1 MLNLKNASILFRI
14 ILMKM
19 KSFIYIF
26 QIFQTS
32 KTGKLLSLTLIY
44 LSLLG
49 SLSTCSS
56 YEQFRYITE
65 EFEIPQKVFKN
76 DYNQTWLAVL
86 QVMTKYNLEVTNQEA
101 GVIKTRWTDNTLEVN
116 FADSFGSSDA
126 VKAAKYKLIINVVK
140 GYRSKREVAKVTVY
154 RRQMI
159 EQDFLQGW
167 KVIPSDGIL
176 EKTIL
181 YRIERNL
188 AIAGKLKKIEE
199 QKAKELEANF

>member
-1 MLNLKNASILFRI
+1 MNFNQLKR
-14 ILMKM
+14 
-19 KSFIYIF
+19 
-26 QIFQTS
+26 
-32 KTGKLLSLTLIY
+32 KLLASAAIGVLAV
-44 LSLLG
+44 LS
-49 SLSTCSS
+49 SCSS

-65 EFEIPQKVFKN
+65 EFEIPNKVYRF

-86 QVMTKYNLEVTNQEA
+86 QVMKKYNLELTNQEA
-101 GVIKTRWTDNTLEVN
+101 GVIKTRWQDNTLEVN

-126 VKAAKYKLIINVVK
+126 VKAARFKLIVNVVK
-140 GYRSKREVAKVTVY
+140 GFRSNKEVTKVTVY

-167 KVIPSDGIL
+167 KVIPTDGIL

-181 YRIERNL
+181 YRIDRNL
-188 AIAGKLKKIEE
+188 KIASRLKQIEE

>member
-1 MLNLKNASILFRI
+1 MNFRV
-14 ILMKM
+14 
-19 KSFIYIF
+19 IF
-26 QIFQTS
+26 RPLLTSAALIFLLVGTS
-32 KTGKLLSLTLIY
+32 
-44 LSLLG
+44 
-49 SLSTCSS
+49 CSS

-65 EFEIPQKVFKN
+65 EFEIPNKVFRF

-86 QVMTKYNLEVTNQEA
+86 QVMKKYNLELTNQEA
-101 GVIKTRWTDNTLEVN
+101 GVIKTRWQDNTLEVN

-126 VKAAKYKLIINVVK
+126 VKAARFKLIVNVVK
-140 GYRSKREVAKVTVY
+140 GFRSNKEVTKVTVY

-167 KVIPSDGIL
+167 KVIPTDGIL

-181 YRIERNL
+181 YRIDRNL
-188 AIAGKLKKIEE
+188 KIAAKLKQIEE

>member
-1 MLNLKNASILFRI
+1 
-14 ILMKM
+14 MKIR
-19 KSFIYIF
+19 SFIYNF
-26 QIFQTS
+26 CAFLGKS
-32 KTGKLLSLTLIY
+32 NRKLLSTLIL
-44 LSLLG
+44 LSGLY
-49 SLSTCSS
+49 SCSS

-65 EFEIPQKVFKN
+65 EFEIPQKLYKQDF
-76 DYNQTWLAVL
+76 NQTWLAVL
-86 QVMTKYNLEVTNQEA
+86 QVMKNYPLEITNQEA
-101 GVIKTRWTDNTLEVN
+101 GVIKTRWIDNTLEVN

-126 VKAAKYKLIINVVK
+126 VKAAKFKLILNVVK

-188 AIAGKLKKIEE
+188 AIADKLKQIEE

>member
-1 MLNLKNASILFRI
+1 MNFNRI
-14 ILMKM
+14 KR
-19 KSFIYIF
+19 
-26 QIFQTS
+26 
-32 KTGKLLSLTLIY
+32 
-44 LSLLG
+44 SLLATAAITVLAAI
-49 SLSTCSS
+49 SSCSS

-65 EFEIPQKVFKN
+65 EFEIPNKVYRF

-86 QVMTKYNLEVTNQEA
+86 QVMKKYNLELTNQEA
-101 GVIKTRWTDNTLEVN
+101 GVIKTRWQDNTLEVN

-126 VKAAKYKLIINVVK
+126 VKAARFKLIVNVVK
-140 GYRSKREVAKVTVY
+140 GFRSNKEVTKVTVY

-167 KVIPSDGIL
+167 KVIPTDGIL

-181 YRIERNL
+181 YRIDRNL
-188 AIAGKLKKIEE
+188 KIADRLKKIEE

>member
-1 MLNLKNASILFRI
+1 MGIDDFRIRI
-14 ILMKM
+14 ILMKFS
-19 KSFIYIF
+19 SFIYNFRVFLGLSSIF
-26 QIFQTS
+26 L
-32 KTGKLLSLTLIY
+32 LLSGMN
-44 LSLLG
+44 S
-49 SLSTCSS
+49 CSS

-65 EFEIPQKVFKN
+65 EFEIPQKVYKHDF
-76 DYNQTWLAVL
+76 NQTWLSVL
-86 QVMTKYNLEVTNQEA
+86 QVMKKYNLEITNQEA
-101 GVIKTRWTDNTLEVN
+101 GVIKTRWIDNTLEVN

-126 VKAAKYKLIINVVK
+126 VKAAKFKLILNVVK

-188 AIAGKLKKIEE
+188 AIADKLKKIEE

>member
-1 MLNLKNASILFRI
+1 MNRRLILRLSFRLAA
-14 ILMKM
+14 IL
-19 KSFIYIF
+19 
-26 QIFQTS
+26 
-32 KTGKLLSLTLIY
+32 LIV
-44 LSLLG
+44 S
-49 SLSTCSS
+49 SVTTCSS

-65 EFEIPQKVFKN
+65 EFEIPNKVFKN
-76 DYNQTWLAVL
+76 DYNQAWLAVL
-86 QVMTKYNLEVTNQEA
+86 QVMKKYNLELTNQEA
-101 GVIKTRWTDNTLEVN
+101 GVIKTRWIDNTLEVN

-126 VKAAKYKLIINVVK
+126 VKAAKFKLIINVVK
-140 GYRSKREVAKVTVY
+140 GFRSNREVSKITVY

-188 AIAGKLKKIEE
+188 RIAEKLKKIED

>member
-1 MLNLKNASILFRI
+1 MNIKLK
-14 ILMKM
+14 
-19 KSFIYIF
+19 
-26 QIFQTS
+26 
-32 KTGKLLSLTLIY
+32 KLLKVAPLCLLPFGLTLQ
-44 LSLLG
+44 S
-49 SLSTCSS
+49 CSS

-65 EFEIPQKVFKN
+65 EFEIPNKVFKF

-86 QVMTKYNLEVTNQEA
+86 QVMKNYNLELTNQES
-101 GVIKTRWTDNTLEVN
+101 GVIKTRWQDNTYEVN

-126 VKAAKYKLIINVVK
+126 VKAARFKLIINVVK
-140 GYRSKREVAKVTVY
+140 GFRGNREVSKVTVY

-167 KVIPSDGIL
+167 KVIPTDGIL

-188 AIAGKLKKIEE
+188 MIAAKLKKIEE
-199 QKAKELEANF
+199 QKAKEIEANF